1 MKFRVEEVSPLERK
15 LNVEVPVEV
24 IVQSYTKV
32 FKEIQKQAQ
41 IKGFRKGKA
50 PIKVIRTMYKDRVQ
64 EDVVKDV
71 IQTGFFQAIQEHKL
85 DPIGEPNF
93 EFEQILEDK
102 SFTFSAAFEVRPEVK
117 VKSYKELPVVREKL
131 VVDAAKVADI
141 LTNLQ
146 KGQAESVAVFEDR
159 AVRMGDVA
167 VLDFDG
173 FVNGEALEG
182 GSAQNHELELGS
194 QSFIEGFEEGLV
206 GMKIG
211 DAREIPLKFPEVYH
225 AAHLAGQPVTFKVKL
240 NGIKA
245 KKVPELN
252 DDFAKSLDPKFKT
265 LDDLKS
271 EIENDLKQNEMRRI
285 DEDTRSRLLKK
296 LVEINPVL
304 VPPSMLANQK
314 QMLIEDF
321 GRRMRSQGMTE
332 EQFKEYQVKWDQDFT
347 NTASQMIQSS
357 FLLSEI
363 AADNKIT
370 ASREDLQKKIQEFA
384 DRSQID
390 VARVQEF
397 YNQPEQMNR
406 LRFQVIEEKV
416 VSLLLETAVVT
427 EKDAKDIADLQQ
439 ESI

>member
-296 LVEINPVL
+296 LVEVNPVL

-390 VARVQEF
+390 VTRVQEF